1 MRLVNSLLSNLNIFL
16 ELSHEVIKIQKLK
29 QNSGRIKKVESLDL
43 IKNLEKIP
51 EIDACEYVFI
61 DDLRIPNIRTPFLQN
76 KILITQN
83 SLKDFLM
90 FDSSDIMANGKI
102 NNMTRLNYQ
111 QRVDLVILNNFE
123 NNYSELERL
132 IDNDTIIMKNL
143 GQNVLYMEDFRN
155 NMYMIITR
163 NERII
168 IEGKGATTQ
177 MKYIEYFNT

>member
-1 MRLVNSLLSNLNIFL
+1 MK
-16 ELSHEVIKIQKLK
+16 KIQKFK
-29 QNSGRIKKVESLDL
+29 RNSGKINKVESLDL

-51 EIDACEYVFI
+51 EIEACEYIFI
-61 DDLRIPNIRTPFLQN
+61 DDLRIPNIHAPFLQN
-76 KILITQN
+76 KILITQD

-90 FDSSDIMANGKI
+90 FDSADIMANGQI
-102 NNMTRLNYQ
+102 DNMTRLNYK

-123 NNYSELERL
+123 KNHNELERL
-132 IDNDTIIMKNL
+132 IDKDTIIMKNL
-143 GQNVLYMEDFRN
+143 GQNVLYIEDFRN